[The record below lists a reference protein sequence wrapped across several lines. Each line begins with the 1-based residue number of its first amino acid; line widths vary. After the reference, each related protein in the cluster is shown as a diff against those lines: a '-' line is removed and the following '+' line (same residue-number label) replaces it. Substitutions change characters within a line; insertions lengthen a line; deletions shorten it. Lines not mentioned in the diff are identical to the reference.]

1 MGCGSSPEV
10 IDKKEKNLSSFISL
24 QVIGNRLDISDIGED
39 LMPIL
44 FLKISNLI
52 TNNPF
57 YKISLSDFENT
68 INILKFKID
77 NEPILDI
84 KKIIEEITYK
94 YLQNEENFVK
104 ILFKDIVNYAYFK
117 FKYIVSDNNDIIFL
131 ILYFLYIFLSNKQP
145 GKKKL
150 FKEKIKLLLN
160 KAVDDLNKINQFKLS
175 KLFNILINF
184 VQMLTFSFGSFFVFF
199 GLLDN
204 FNNYNKEK
212 FEEIINKKNSL
223 INEVESIINNNL
235 SIINEKISPYF
246 LNLLVISEL
255 NNKIKFIFEKVSE
268 NEEFIILQD
277 YEINIIAD
285 SLFESIN
292 INNYIEYLFFGEN
305 HDY

>member
-10 IDKKEKNLSSFISL
+10 IDKKEKNLSSFISS

-68 INILKFKID
+68 INILKFKLN
-77 NEPILDI
+77 NEQILDI

-160 KAVDDLNKINQFKLS
+160 KAVDDLNKKNQFKLP

-235 SIINEKISPYF
+235 NIINEKISPYF